1 MVESFAADID
11 WLGPTFRRF
20 FRFWITEGVAWGSA
34 VICEA
39 LRFPSVGS
47 SGSGGRRRAGFRGS
61 TVEASALEGA
71 VATSPV
77 FFPL

>member
-20 FRFWITEGVAWGSA
+20 FRFWITEGVAWGS
-34 VICEA
+34 VEICEA

-47 SGSGGRRRAGFRGS
+47 SDSVGGRRAGFRGS
-61 TVEASALEGA
+61 TVEASTLEEV

-77 FFPL
+77 FVAL